1 MTRRSHSP
9 ATQVNRLARP
19 GEALV
24 IVRHWMSTDLVTIG
38 KDASIQEAMALM
50 KRESVRHLPVV
61 DQQKNLLG
69 WITDADL
76 RGVLIASMIEELTL
90 EDVMIRKPLTIE
102 PEMPLEEAARILLD
116 KRIGGLPIVENGML
130 TGIITVADILS
141 AFITFLGLFTQST
154 RLDIKVSGSPNP
166 LPEITRIARTH
177 GAEIISLCQVPAAE
191 EGSEFSYSL
200 RLKKTDVK
208 PIIADLEKHG
218 IEVVSYLDM

>member
-1 MTRRSHSP
+1 M
-9 ATQVNRLARP
+9 
-19 GEALV
+19 

-50 KRESVRHLPVV
+50 KRESIRHLPVV
-61 DQQKNLLG
+61 DQRMNLLG

-90 EDVMIRKPLTIE
+90 EDVMIRKPLTVQ
-102 PEMPLEEAARILLD
+102 PEMPLEEAARFLLD
-116 KRIGGLPIVENGML
+116 KRIGGLPIVENGVL

-166 LPEITRIARTH
+166 LPEITRIVRTH
-177 GAEIISLCQVPAAE
+177 GAEIISLCQVPSSE
-191 EGSEFSYSL
+191 ESAEFSYSL
-200 RLKKTDVK
+200 RLKRTDPK
-208 PIIADLEKHG
+208 PIIADLEQNG
-218 IEVVSYLDM
+218 IEVVASLDM